1 MLGNKSL
8 TSLLAVSS
16 VIAGTSSSSAIAPAS
31 KVPRPLNKT
40 VAGKIASAN
49 VANDS
54 TRQTDFVP
62 CVSWSESDITGW
74 ANLVC
79 VHGLGLHKFVYEPFG
94 KQMARVGINTYS
106 IDVRGFGSFK
116 NAPGGSELDLKNTL
130 TDIKGVIEEIR
141 MVRPGMPVVLL
152 GESMGGAIAI
162 QFAAQY
168 PDLVDGVIACVP
180 SGVRYAQQKEKLK
193 TVVGL
198 MKGGSKPMNVGP
210 GILKRATANEE
221 LRDLWTNDPK
231 ARLLLSPKELIRF
244 QSFMNQ
250 TDAAAAKVTNPVLM
264 VQGGQ
269 DRLVKATGTQD
280 LFRKI
285 GTTDKDFVILGNA
298 EHLIFEEGQFDEQSV
313 NVISG
318 WILKHV
324 VASRF
329 RDAHGATQPGDQ
341 PTVMKAVNAAN
352 PTLKLDPVVHQRAL
366 GHFFLAQGYLQ
377 LNRLEQSKE
386 EFKEVIKTAPGS
398 LLAQESDALLSTALN
413 DEKSEPGVHSRLEKV
428 IPQFVSLQN
437 ALTNRRPTMIAFY
450 SKWLNKRLGVWEALQ
465 QLQLDY
471 AERINLVRMDVD
483 DPKNAEIVKH
493 FNVCAIPT
501 FAFLNEDNKL
511 IDERIGCSEKRD
523 IAAGISKILPLSRA
537 AKVN

>member
-1 MLGNKSL
+1 MG
-8 TSLLAVSS
+8 
-16 VIAGTSSSSAIAPAS
+16 GTSSSAVTPEGETPS
-31 KVPRPLNKT
+31 RLNKYLPR
-40 VAGKIASAN
+40 KIAAAN
-49 VANDS
+49 SVNETAKEA
-54 TRQTDFVP
+54 TQTEFVP
-62 CVSWSESDITGW
+62 CVSWTESDVTAW

-116 NAPGGSELDLKNTL
+116 NAPGGSTLDLKSTL
-130 TDIKGVIEEIR
+130 TDLKGVIEEIR
-141 MVRPGMPVVLL
+141 MIRPGMPIVLL
-152 GESMGGAIAI
+152 GESMGGAIVI
-162 QFAAQY
+162 QFSALY

-180 SGVRYAQQKEKLK
+180 SGVRYAHQSEKMK

-210 GILKRATANEE
+210 GMLKRATSDEG

-231 ARLLLSPKELIRF
+231 ARLLLSPKELIHF

-250 TDAAAAKVTNPVLM
+250 TNAAAAKVTDPVLM

-269 DRLVKATGTQD
+269 DRLVKAEGTQD

-324 VASRF
+324 LASRF
-329 RDAHGATQPGDQ
+329 RDSQDNTAPGAQPQ
-341 PTVMKAVNAAN
+341 VMTAVNAAN
-352 PTLKLDPVVHQRAL
+352 PGLKLDPVVHQRAL
-366 GHFFLAQGYLQ
+366 GHFFLAQGFMQ
-377 LNRLEQSKE
+377 LNQPEQSKE
-386 EFKEVIKTAPGS
+386 HFKEVIKLAPGS

-413 DEKSEPGVHSRLEKV
+413 DEKSEPGANSRLEKV
-428 IPQFVSLQN
+428 VPQFVSLQS
-437 ALTNRRPTMIAFY
+437 AIANRKPSMIAFY
-450 SKWLNKRLGVWEALQ
+450 SKWLLKRQGIWEALQ

-471 AERINLVRMDVD
+471 GDRINLVRVDVE
-483 DPKNAEIVKH
+483 DPKYADIIKH
-493 FNVCAIPT
+493 FHVCAIPT
-501 FAFLNEDNKL
+501 FAFLSEDNKL

-523 IAAGISKILPLSRA
+523 IAAGISKILPLSNA
-537 AKVN
+537 AMK

>member
-1 MLGNKSL
+1 MLHKKSL
-8 TSLLAVSS
+8 TTLFLAASIIVG
-16 VIAGTSSSSAIAPAS
+16 ATSTTALTPVQ
-31 KVPRPLNKT
+31 KTPRPVNKV
-40 VAGKIASAN
+40 VANRIAAAN
-49 VANDS
+49 VGAES
-54 TRQTDFVP
+54 GQTDFVP
-62 CVSWSESDITGW
+62 IVSWSESDVTAW
-74 ANLVC
+74 ANLIC
-79 VHGLGLHKFVYEPFG
+79 VHGLGLHKYVYEPFG
-94 KQMARVGINTYS
+94 KQMARVGINTYA

-116 NAPGGSELDLKNTL
+116 NSQSGSEIDLKTTI
-130 TDIKGVIEEIR
+130 TDLKGVVEEIR
-141 MVRPGMPVVLL
+141 MVRPGMPIVLL
-152 GESMGGAIAI
+152 GESMGGAIVL

-180 SGVRYAQQKEKLK
+180 SGARYAHQSEKLK

-198 MKGGSKPMNVGP
+198 FKGGSKPMNVGP
-210 GILKRATANEE
+210 GMLKRVTADEE
-221 LRDLWTNDPK
+221 LRDTWANDPK

-244 QSFMNQ
+244 QNFMNQ
-250 TDAAAAKVTNPVLM
+250 TAAAAAKLTDPVLM

-269 DRLVKATGTQD
+269 DRLVKATGTED

-285 GTTDKDFVILGNA
+285 GTADKDFVMLGNA

-329 RDAHGATQPGDQ
+329 RDSKGATAGDGQ
-341 PTVMKAVNAAN
+341 AQVMAAVNAAN
-352 PTLKLDPVVHQRAL
+352 PNLKLDPVVHQRAL

-377 LNRLEQSKE
+377 LNQPERSKE
-386 EFKEVIKTAPGS
+386 QFKEVIQIAPGT

-413 DEKSEPGVHSRLEKV
+413 DEKGEPAANSRLEKV
-428 IPQFVSLQN
+428 VPQFVSFQN
-437 ALTNRRPTMIAFY
+437 ALANGKPTMIAFY
-450 SKWLNKRLGVWEALQ
+450 SKWLIKRQGIWEAIQ

-471 AERINLVRMDVD
+471 SDRINLVRLDVD

-493 FNVCAIPT
+493 FHVCAIPT

-511 IDERIGCSEKRD
+511 VDERIGCTEKRD
-523 IAAGISKILPLSRA
+523 IASGIAKILPLSNA
-537 AKVN
+537 ASK